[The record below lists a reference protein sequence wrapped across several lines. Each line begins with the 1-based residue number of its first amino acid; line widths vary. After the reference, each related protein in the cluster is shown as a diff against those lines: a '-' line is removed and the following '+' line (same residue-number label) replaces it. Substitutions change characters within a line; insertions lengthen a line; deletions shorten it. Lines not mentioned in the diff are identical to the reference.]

1 MIFYDTQCSFVKHS
15 SYSQD
20 PKALAEDQR
29 GWHQKFTQLV
39 KQPLSCADDASSLS
53 CQQGCQ
59 SGPGTFLGP
68 EEPGSQGLW
77 HQAMF
82 AKRLR
87 KPIWRARAR
96 REPAHIR
103 KGGSGAYKHSQNHG
117 MDDVFAASEQTKIE
131 DKDSEK
137 TRTLYFTMFV
147 ACRAYAERR
156 FGSPQTQP
164 KPWYGRCITPHLV
177 NFFGGVMSPP
187 KYFFKIISKNQFP
200 K

>member
-1 MIFYDTQCSFVKHS
+1 MPRPSPVS
-15 SYSQD
+15 
-20 PKALAEDQR
+20 KAARAAQAHFWGL
-29 GWHQKFTQLV
+29 K
-39 KQPLSCADDASSLS
+39 
-53 CQQGCQ
+53 
-59 SGPGTFLGP
+59 
-68 EEPGSQGLW
+68 SQGVRDSGTRQCL
-77 HQAMF
+77 QRDCASPF
-82 AKRLR
+82 GA
-87 KPIWRARAR
+87 RARAR

-147 ACRAYAERR
+147 ACRTYAERR

-177 NFFGGVMSPP
+177 NFFWGVMSPP